1 MARPLVS
8 VVLAA
13 RDAAATID
21 EAARSVLD
29 QTVDDLELLV
39 VDDGSVDGTADVLA
53 RLDDRRLRVVRHDV
67 SLGLAGALNVGLD
80 AARGRYVARMD
91 ADDLALPEWLERI
104 LGRIRAEP
112 RPAIVGTAMIDLG
125 PNGELGTVHR
135 MPRGPGAVRWAAL
148 FSSPF
153 FHSTV
158 ILDREVLDRHGLRYD
173 TSFGESEDYDLWAR
187 LLEVAQGDNVA
198 EALVLYRK
206 HEGQASARRAEMQR
220 ACQRRV
226 ALRQIERVAPALD
239 APARELAWRAGAGL
253 PLEPGTAI
261 AAADALVELVRAFE
275 ALDGG
280 NEGSRAAAWALARA
294 NPPDGEK
301 APLLRAALRL
311 DPGLPA
317 RGAQRLRARRAGEG
331 ERRAASAWLSAT
343 RDAPVRLTMVFPEPT
358 PFRTVMLDRVDRRPE
373 LDLTVLYAGS
383 TVQRRTWTIEP
394 QHRAVFLEGHRV
406 PGLYRALRHEY
417 PVSLGVFAALAAST
431 PEVVVVSGWSTFA
444 SQAAVAWCRARD
456 VPYVLLVESN
466 ERDARPGWRRAVKGA
481 LVPPILGGAAE
492 VLVVGTLARESMLA
506 RGVDPERISLFADTI
521 DAGEFAAEADRLRAR
536 RDELRAEAG
545 LGPEDVAVL
554 SIARLAPEKG
564 LDTLVRAVAEA
575 DDPRLVLVL
584 AGSGAERDLLAGLA
598 EGLGVRL
605 VFLPD
610 LPWERIAERFAIG
623 DVFALLSRHEPWGVV
638 VNEAAASGL
647 PLVVS
652 DRVGAAFDLV
662 EDGINGTIVPAGD
675 PAAAG
680 SAIRALAADPDRR
693 RAAGEASR
701 AIMRDWGYEPSIEN
715 LIRVARRVAGRR

>member
-1 MARPLVS
+1 MS

-21 EAARSVLD
+21 EAARSVLG
-29 QTVDDLELLV
+29 QTVVDLELVV
-39 VDDGSVDGTADVLA
+39 VDDGSADGTADVLA
-53 RLDDRRLRVVRHDV
+53 RLDDDRLRVVRNDS

-80 AARGRYVARMD
+80 AARGRYIARMD
-91 ADDLALPEWLERI
+91 ADDLALPEWLEHV
-104 LGRIRAEP
+104 LGRIEAAPEV
-112 RPAIVGTAMIDLG
+112 AVVGTGMIDLAG
-125 PNGELGTVHR
+125 RSLGTVHR
-135 MPRGPGAVRWAAL
+135 MPQGPRAVRWAAL

-158 ILDREVLDRHGLRYD
+158 ILDREVLDRHALRYD

-187 LLEVAQGDNVA
+187 LLAVAQGDNMA

-206 HEGQASARRAEMQR
+206 HGGQASARRKEIQR
-220 ACQRRV
+220 ACQHRV
-226 ALRQIERVAPALD
+226 AHRQIERIVPALD
-239 APARELAWRAGAGL
+239 PPARELAWRAGAGL
-253 PLEPGTAI
+253 PLDPGTA
-261 AAADALVELVRAFE
+261 ADAAEALAELVHAFE
-275 ALDGG
+275 ASEGG
-280 NEGSRAAAWALARA
+280 DEGRRAAAWALARA
-294 NPPDGEK
+294 QAPHGER
-301 APLLRAALRL
+301 AALLRAAVRL
-311 DPGLPA
+311 DPGLPV
-317 RGAQRLRARRAGEG
+317 RGAQRLRWRRAADS
-331 ERRAASAWLSAT
+331 ERRAASAWLAAA
-343 RDAPVRLTMVFPEPT
+343 RNEPVRLTMVFPEPT
-358 PFRTVMLDRVDRRPE
+358 PFRTVMLDRVATRRV

-383 TVQRRTWTIEP
+383 TVQRRSWTIEP

-406 PGLYRALRHEY
+406 PGLYRTLRHEY
-417 PVSLGVFAALAAST
+417 PVSLGVFGALAASE

-444 SQAAVAWCRARD
+444 SQAGAAWCRARG

-481 LVPPILGGAAE
+481 VVPPILRGAVE
-492 VLVVGTLARESMLA
+492 ILVVGTLARESMLA

-521 DAGEFAAEADRLRAR
+521 DAGAFAAEADRLSPR

-545 LGPEDVAVL
+545 LGSDDVAVL

-564 LDTLVRAVAEA
+564 LDTLVRAVAA
-575 DDPRLVLVL
+575 AGDHRLVLVL
-584 AGSGAERDLLAGLA
+584 AGSGAERDPLAALA
-598 EGLGVRL
+598 HGLGVRL

-610 LPWERIAERFAIG
+610 VPWERIGERFAIG

-662 EDGINGTIVPAGD
+662 DDGVNGAIVPAD
-675 PAAAG
+675 DAAAAG
-680 SAIRALAADPDRR
+680 AAIRALAADPERR